1 MGNNTEDKGLFI
13 ISEYLDDYFAECEEH
28 ITAVKRH
35 VVSLDPSKKT
45 EKKIIDELLRSF
57 HTIKGLSGMVGFEEA
72 EMLSHSMEDY
82 FKAIRD
88 EKITLSRDA
97 IDNII
102 EGVKKLEFILAERK
116 EGRPASDI
124 KAFNERLKN
133 LIEDK
138 KIETEKE
145 KKPVEQDTAQLNE
158 DVLSKIKEEIKKKR
172 QIWQFYF
179 SPSNELVNRGINVG
193 VIRTRLSEL
202 GEIIY
207 AAPRILEDGGVVFEF
222 IVATDSDESA
232 FLSWRDDGLKWKRY
246 EIAEKIKREKEN
258 GGAGEIADSDKFP
271 RISTTN
277 TVRVDLKRLDELME
291 MVGELVITKARLD
304 DILRGISR
312 YIPEQELDF
321 FEETHMRMGRQLKN
335 LREGIMRIR
344 MVPIGEVFDRMRF
357 VVLDLER
364 EMGKKIHLEIIGENT
379 EIDKLVVERMMDPML
394 HLVRNAIS
402 HGIEKE
408 EERISKGKS
417 KQGNIKLS
425 AHTSGDSVVIEIE
438 DDGRGIDAERIISKA
453 KSKGL
458 INEDFTLSFQ
468 ERNREILNIICSTGF
483 STRENADM
491 ASGRGLGMTIVKNAI
506 ETLGGSLSLET
517 EKDKGTR
524 FIINLPL
531 TLEIVDAFILIA
543 GGQLFAIPQP
553 SVKEVIEIEPEK
565 ITIMENN
572 ELILY
577 RGEPLPVIRLSRL
590 FNLKE
595 NYGQI
600 IYGIIIG
607 RGYNS
612 VAVMVEQVI
621 TKREIV
627 IRPIT
632 DTLVSVKGIGGAT
645 ELGDGKPIL
654 ILNASE
660 LLDMAM
666 KR

>member
-116 EGRPASDI
+116 EGRPASGI

-232 FLSWRDDGLKWKRY
+232 FLS
-246 EIAEKIKREKEN
+246 
-258 GGAGEIADSDKFP
+258 
-271 RISTTN
+271 
-277 TVRVDLKRLDELME
+277 
-291 MVGELVITKARLD
+291 
-304 DILRGISR
+304 
-312 YIPEQELDF
+312 
-321 FEETHMRMGRQLKN
+321 
-335 LREGIMRIR
+335 
-344 MVPIGEVFDRMRF
+344 
-357 VVLDLER
+357 
-364 EMGKKIHLEIIGENT
+364 
-379 EIDKLVVERMMDPML
+379 
-394 HLVRNAIS
+394 
-402 HGIEKE
+402 
-408 EERISKGKS
+408 
-417 KQGNIKLS
+417 
-425 AHTSGDSVVIEIE
+425 
-438 DDGRGIDAERIISKA
+438 
-453 KSKGL
+453 
-458 INEDFTLSFQ
+458 
-468 ERNREILNIICSTGF
+468 
-483 STRENADM
+483 
-491 ASGRGLGMTIVKNAI
+491 
-506 ETLGGSLSLET
+506 
-517 EKDKGTR
+517 
-524 FIINLPL
+524 
-531 TLEIVDAFILIA
+531 
-543 GGQLFAIPQP
+543 
-553 SVKEVIEIEPEK
+553 
-565 ITIMENN
+565 
-572 ELILY
+572 
-577 RGEPLPVIRLSRL
+577 
-590 FNLKE
+590 
-595 NYGQI
+595 
-600 IYGIIIG
+600 
-607 RGYNS
+607 
-612 VAVMVEQVI
+612 
-621 TKREIV
+621 
-627 IRPIT
+627 
-632 DTLVSVKGIGGAT
+632 
-645 ELGDGKPIL
+645 
-654 ILNASE
+654 
-660 LLDMAM
+660 
-666 KR
+666 